1 MIGSGLLAIAI
12 LLGGTPG
19 ISSWQQEAES
29 KSSSSAQTA
38 NPSQPQALPPP
49 SSKSETQS
57 DDRSGGQKGKPE
69 KRKDKAPSPKS
80 ENSSSAQDQT
90 APPNPADKPNGAS
103 QSDQPQSAP
112 DAQAQPASPQSEE
125 AETPSNVPVQP
136 ERKKPAIKSHR
147 IVIRQGSTGEP
158 TAQLAPGMTPEQAAL
173 HRKTTEGYLSSA
185 DDDLRKLTT
194 RNLNQ
199 NQQDTVS
206 QIRYYMID
214 ARSALDDGDLSR
226 ARTLAFKAHL
236 LADDLVKH

>member
-1 MIGSGLLAIAI
+1 MICSCLLAIAI
-12 LLGGTPG
+12 LLGGTGVP
-19 ISSWQQEAES
+19 SLQQEDES
-29 KSSSSAQTA
+29 KSGSSAA
-38 NPSQPQALPPP
+38 NSSQPQASPPQ
-49 SSKSETQS
+49 SSKSEKQS
-57 DDRSGGQKGKPE
+57 DDQSESKKGQPE
-69 KRKDKAPSPKS
+69 KGKDKAPSTKS

-90 APPNPADKPNGAS
+90 APPSQADKPNDTS
-103 QSDQPQSAP
+103 PSDQSQGAP
-112 DAQAQPASPQSEE
+112 NTAAQPASPPSSES
-125 AETPSNVPVQP
+125 ETPNNAPAQP
-136 ERKKPAIKSHR
+136 ERKKPAVKSHR
-147 IVIRQGSTGEP
+147 IVIRRGSTGEP

-185 DDDLRKLTT
+185 DGDLRKLAT

-236 LADDLVKH
+236 LAEDLVKH